1 MFRRLEL
8 LIGPEKLAILQQK
21 TVLIVG
27 LGGVGGNAAEAIA
40 RSGFG
45 RILLVDQ
52 DVVEPSN
59 INRQLVARSTTLGK
73 PKVDVMEQ
81 RIVDINPNCDVVTYH
96 TFYDYSTKDTI
107 WDNDI
112 DYIIDCIDTITYKID
127 IIQEAHKRGIPM
139 ISVMGTGNKYQP
151 EQLTIMRLSKTEYD
165 PIARVIRH
173 KLRHQLN
180 LKDVI
185 VIASK
190 EVPQKPLQ
198 ETSSPASN
206 AFVPNTAGILAA
218 SYIFRIAIG
227 ETVTLS

>member
-8 LIGPEKLAILQQK
+8 LIGPDKLASLQQK

-45 RILLVDQ
+45 RIILVDQ
-52 DVVEPSN
+52 DIVEASN
-59 INRQLVARSTTLGK
+59 INRQLIATNKTLDK
-73 PKVDVMEQ
+73 PKVDVMKQ
-81 RIVDINPNCDVVTYH
+81 RIKDINPNCEVLTFH
-96 TFYDYSTKDTI
+96 TFYDHSSKHEI
-107 WDNDI
+107 WDNHI
-112 DYIIDCIDTITYKID
+112 DYVMDCIDTITYKID
-127 IIQEAHKRGIPM
+127 LIQEAHKREIPM

-151 EQLTIMRLSKTEYD
+151 EELHIMRLSKTEYD

-227 ETVTLS
+227 QTVTIL